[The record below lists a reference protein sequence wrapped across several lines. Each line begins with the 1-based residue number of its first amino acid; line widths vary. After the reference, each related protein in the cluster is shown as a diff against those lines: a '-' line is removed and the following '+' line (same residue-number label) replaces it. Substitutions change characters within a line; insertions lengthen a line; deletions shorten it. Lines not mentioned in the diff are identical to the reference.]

1 MEILYSFVG
10 LGIALVFGFVAGYF
24 LSRILVSKRIAS
36 ASNKAETML
45 NEARSKAQDLLLDSK
60 NKAIKVLEDIE
71 REEKDRRRQLVS
83 IEQIVA
89 KREGELDKKLLEI
102 DKQKDLLSRKSDD
115 IDKLR
120 AEIETD
126 KEKQKTELERVANMK
141 EGEAKEVLLKN
152 VEKEYSAELISKIN
166 KLGRENNTEIEKK
179 ARDLITMAVQRFA
192 SSQVADITTTI
203 VSLPSDDVKGKII
216 GKEGRNIKTIE
227 RLTGVDVIIDETP
240 EALVVSGFDPVRR
253 QIAKMAI
260 EKLIADGRI
269 HPARIE
275 EMVEK
280 AKEEISEKIRQA
292 GEAALLEVGV
302 GQLDSKLTF
311 LLGRLAFRTSYGQN
325 VLLHSIE
332 MAHIA
337 GMLAQELGADA
348 VVAKKGALFHDI
360 GKALDHEVQG
370 THVEIGRKVLQKFN
384 IDPRV
389 INAMEAHHEEYPYS
403 TLESRIVQA
412 ADAISGGRPG
422 ARRDTVENYLK
433 RLEDLERIANSFEG
447 VEKSYAI
454 QAGRELRIFVT
465 PSKIDDLTAIKM
477 SRDIATKIE
486 EEMQYPGE
494 IKVTVIRET
503 RAIEYAK

>member
-227 RLTGVDVIIDETP
+227 RLTGVDIIIDETP